1 MCKVSGTSLVR
12 HAQWGDAACREE
24 ISQNRL
30 NRIRGIQ
37 NLDRL
42 DESLYQ
48 DFESD
53 EARKVCAYL
62 MTTLQLQRYNGRMF
76 CPISNIIRIGM
87 WPKVSAYQDAW
98 A

>member
-1 MCKVSGTSLVR
+1 VQF
-12 HAQWGDAACREE
+12 AEWGDAACREE

-48 DFESD
+48 DFETD

-62 MTTLQLQRYNGRMF
+62 MTTLQLQCHNGRCF
-76 CPISNIIRIGM
+76 A
-87 WPKVSAYQDAW
+87 VSATSLTLDIWHTVSA
-98 A
+98 

>member
-1 MCKVSGTSLVR
+1 MSEVSGTSLVQ
-12 HAQWGDAACREE
+12 HAEWGDAASREE
-24 ISQNRL
+24 ISQNQL

-48 DFESD
+48 DFERD
-53 EARKVCAYL
+53 EARKVCACH
-62 MTTLQLQRYNGRMF
+62 MTTLQLQRHNGRMF
-76 CPISNIIRIGM
+76 CPISNIIGIGI
-87 WPKVSAYQDAW
+87 WPTVSACQDAQ

>member
-1 MCKVSGTSLVR
+1 MQ
-12 HAQWGDAACREE
+12 HAEWGDAAFREE

-48 DFESD
+48 DFETD
-53 EARKVCAYL
+53 EARKVCAYR
-62 MTTLQLQRYNGRMF
+62 MMTLQLQRHNARTF
-76 CPISNIIRIGM
+76 CPISNIIEIGL
-87 WPKVSAYQDAW
+87 WPTVSA
-98 A
+98 